1 MNWYR
6 IKTALGGLKRL
17 TELSDA
23 DKQACIDAF
32 KFFQSMQDGEPT
44 ETADETKAVA
54 AYYKVLNNMLSV
66 FDLEKLYIPPQL
78 DEAQGLYGNQL
89 LVEQD
94 VLKEL
99 DLKDPERSHL
109 LDMGC
114 GRGRVSYHFAT
125 MTGGQVS
132 GYNIDPNQIESAID
146 WAAECKM
153 SDRLHFKVGNH
164 HEPLDYEA
172 DTFDGCFSFQAVW
185 PFFKKEELD
194 DHAGEMYRVLKPG
207 ARYAC
212 SEYLL
217 TPHFD
222 WDNAEHTSLH
232 KAFLPTLAATQS
244 MYPADVCAALE
255 RAGFDVLLSAPSK
268 SAAWPIC
275 EQKRDLILGG
285 RKLVRALEALRVLP
299 PWVEESLDLL
309 QSGGEAWTLA
319 EKAKI
324 ADLNWRIV
332 AEKPR
337 AH

>member
-1 MNWYR
+1 
-6 IKTALGGLKRL
+6 
-17 TELSDA
+17 
-23 DKQACIDAF
+23 
-32 KFFQSMQDGEPT
+32 
-44 ETADETKAVA
+44 
-54 AYYKVLNNMLSV
+54 MLSI

-78 DEAQGLYGNQL
+78 DESQGLYGNQL
-89 LVEQD
+89 LVEEA

-99 DLKDPERSHL
+99 DLKDPKGSHL

-125 MTGGQVS
+125 LTGGQVS

-146 WAAECKM
+146 WAAECRM

-164 HEPLDYEA
+164 HEPLEYESG
-172 DTFDGCFSFQAVW
+172 TFDGCFSFQAVW

-194 DHAGEMYRVLKPG
+194 EHAADMYRVLKPG

-222 WDNAEHTSLH
+222 WDNEEHVTLH

-255 RAGFDVLLSAPSK
+255 RAGFRIVLSAPSK
-268 SAAWPIC
+268 GAAWPIC
-275 EQKRDLILGG
+275 EQKRDLILHG
-285 RKLVRALEALRVLP
+285 RRVIRALEAVRILP

-309 QSGGEAWTLA
+309 QSGGESWTLA

-332 AEKPR
+332 AER
-337 AH
+337 

>member
-6 IKTALGGLKRL
+6 IRTGLVGLRRL
-17 TELSDA
+17 VELTDE
-23 DKQACIDAF
+23 DKQACIDAYRL
-32 KFFQSMQDGEPT
+32 FQRMQDGEKT
-44 ETADETKAVA
+44 DTAQETRAVA
-54 AYYKVLNNMLSV
+54 DYYKVLNNMLSV

-78 DEAQGLYGNQL
+78 DEALGLYGNQL
-89 LVEQD
+89 LCEQA

-99 DLKDPERSHL
+99 VLGNPGRSHL

-114 GRGRVSYHFAT
+114 GRGRISHHFAT
-125 MTGGQVS
+125 RTGGQVS
-132 GYNIDPNQIESAID
+132 GYNIDPNQIENAID
-146 WAAECKM
+146 WAAECGM

-164 HEPLDYEA
+164 HEPLEYDSES
-172 DTFDGCFSFQAVW
+172 FDGCFSFQAVW
-185 PFFKKEELD
+185 PFFKKEELA
-194 DHAGEMYRVLKPG
+194 DHATEMYRVLKPG
-207 ARYAC
+207 SRYAC

-222 WDNAEHTSLH
+222 WDNEEHTSLH
-232 KAFLPTLAATQS
+232 KLYLPTLAATQS

-255 RAGFDVLLSAPSK
+255 GAGFAIVVSAPSK
-268 SAAWPIC
+268 SEAWPIC

-285 RKLVRALEALRVLP
+285 RRVVRALEALRLLP
-299 PWVEESLDLL
+299 PWVEESLELL
-309 QSGGEAWTLA
+309 QAGGQAWTDA

-337 AH
+337 A